1 MSGGL
6 KIERSTRFIITIH
19 PRTHMA
25 VTRSMTRAMNE
36 AKKTQNSDPWQKE
49 FDRMDRQFARRI
61 QITARNRAT
70 NRWSG
75 LQVMNGAKVPLSF
88 R

>member
-1 MSGGL
+1 
-6 KIERSTRFIITIH
+6 
-19 PRTHMA
+19 MA

-36 AKKTQNSDPWQKE
+36 AKNNTTVTNGKVTLWSKLECDDPWKKE
-49 FDRMDRQFARRI
+49 FDRMDRQVARRI
-61 QITARNRAT
+61 QITARNRAM

-75 LQVMNGAKVPLSF
+75 LQVKNGAKVPPTL